1 MKRIVAV
8 GIAGLGLAVGLL
20 RAEPVGSAGRPL
32 PDQIGKVLT
41 IRQGSRPPE
50 QFVTVLA
57 WERPDKTVI
66 RYIRSQETQEMATL
80 VEPPGSSQAQLYRWG
95 VGQQKPPPGVPTIP
109 DLPATPAA
117 VADKPSQAAKPSSSP
132 STSWQPAA
140 TGVCPSPASGA
151 SVTASPT
158 QQPSVPSSRA
168 GDGLA
173 GGTVPPTQ
181 QTSPPSSSTPVM
193 QVNPAVLQQLAQLD
207 RPGEVITLDFRDRGV
222 QRCVI
227 LRKTVDPNGVVTLT
241 VRSES
246 TGEVMTVT
254 TAPVAA
260 PSATLVPMP
269 TASATSR
276 SDQVPST
283 PAPSLTN
290 TTPAAET
297 SPSSGQPSV
306 VLVPQAS
313 PRESLWSRIV
323 RRISGSGTSS
333 PRATT
338 GPSQE
343 AFPTPVLAPPPR
355 MAEVP
360 PAPIVPG
367 SETRIIVGP
376 VPSDHASAGVVSE
389 GGPSR
394 SAIGPKAP
402 LTRSESTSPA
412 RTEAQPPA
420 SSVTLTPGTNSSQ
433 AVTGQHAVQASSAEP
448 EQRRGLFNRLFRRD
462 SDRPANKPGVSHA
475 TTASLT
481 PEQLAAIQYQFAV
494 LAQASAV
501 LPVKRAVPSSAEPP
515 VPFPPPLATGSAARK
530 PNTPAKPDPLRE
542 PEKFV
547 QRNPIRETVT
557 NASLTAGANKPASS
571 TLPEPPSRVSPPTP
585 SGPVSSTS
593 TASRAENQAA
603 AGQTGITDTA
613 TSKAPVPLPFVP
625 MVTDKPRPDLPPPQ
639 PPIQPFNT
647 LQVAAVQNPHQF
659 PGIVPPVV
667 PSRPDTAATPV
678 AWTTGPL
685 VPPHQSPVQTLTLQ
699 ASANGT
705 EALALRNTLFLVNVL
720 QTSGSPQQREWAAA
734 RLAVIEPQRYPFA
747 VEALVQAAGHDP
759 HPAVRIKAI
768 QTLALIRA
776 DTPAVRQTLQLAAR
790 DADPRIREQAGYA
803 LQLLSAPASGVVP
816 AGYTRE
822 SK

>member
-1 MKRIVAV
+1 MMAV

-32 PDQIGKVLT
+32 PDQSGKVLT
-41 IRQGSRPPE
+41 IRQGIRPPE
-50 QFVTVLA
+50 KFVTVVA
-57 WERPDKTVI
+57 WERPDKTII

-80 VEPPGSSQAQLYRWG
+80 VESPGSSQAQLYRWG
-95 VGQQKPPPGVPTIP
+95 LGQQKPPPGVPTIP

-117 VADKPSQAAKPSSSP
+117 VADKPSQAAEPSSSQ

-140 TGVCPSPASGA
+140 AGVCLSPASGA
-151 SVTASPT
+151 SVAASPT
-158 QQPSVPSSRA
+158 QQPSVPSSRS
-168 GDGLA
+168 GDRLA
-173 GGTVPPTQ
+173 SGTLPPTQ
-181 QTSPPSSSTPVM
+181 QPSPPSPSTSVM
-193 QVNPAVLQQLAQLD
+193 QVSPAILEQLTRLD
-207 RPGEVITLDFRDRGV
+207 CPGEVITLDFRDRGV

-227 LRKTVDPNGVVTLT
+227 LRKTVDTNGVVTLI

-269 TASATSR
+269 AAPATSR
-276 SDQVPST
+276 PEQVSSA
-283 PAPSLTN
+283 PAPSLTK
-290 TTPAAET
+290 TTPAGEIL
-297 SPSSGQPSV
+297 PSSGQPSV
-306 VLVPQAS
+306 VLLPQAS

-323 RRISGSGTSS
+323 RRVSGGGTPS
-333 PRATT
+333 PRTTT
-338 GPSQE
+338 GPSEQE
-343 AFPTPVLAPPPR
+343 FPTPVLAPPPR

-376 VPSDHASAGVVSE
+376 VPTDHASAGVVPE

-394 SAIGPKAP
+394 SVIGPKAP
-402 LTRSESTSPA
+402 PTRSESISPA
-412 RTEAQPPA
+412 RTEAH
-420 SSVTLTPGTNSSQ
+420 SSVPSVTRTPGTNSGQ
-433 AVTGQHAVQASSAEP
+433 AVTGQQATQASNTEP

-462 SDRPANKPGVSHA
+462 SDRPASKPGVSPA
-475 TTASLT
+475 TTAPLT

-515 VPFPPPLATGSAARK
+515 VPFPPPLAKSSDARK
-530 PNTPAKPDPLRE
+530 PYPSAKPDPLRE

-557 NASLTAGANKPASS
+557 NASLTAGANQPASA
-571 TLPEPPSRVSPPTP
+571 TLPEPSSRVAPPTA

-593 TASRAENQAA
+593 TASRAENKAP
-603 AGQTGITDTA
+603 AGQTGVTDTA

-667 PSRPDTAATPV
+667 PSRPGTAATPV

-790 DADPRIREQAGYA
+790 DADPRIREQADYA
-803 LQLLSAPASGVVP
+803 LQLLNAPASAVVP
-816 AGYTRE
+816 AGYTPE

>member
-1 MKRIVAV
+1 MKWIMAV
-8 GIAGLGLAVGLL
+8 GIAGLGLAVSLL

-80 VEPPGSSQAQLYRWG
+80 VESPGSSQAQLYRWG

-109 DLPATPAA
+109 DLPASSAGVT
-117 VADKPSQAAKPSSSP
+117 DKPSLAAMPSACP
-132 STSWQPAA
+132 PTSWQPAA
-140 TGVCPSPASGA
+140 TSVCPSPASSA
-151 SVTASPT
+151 SVTAS
-158 QQPSVPSSRA
+158 
-168 GDGLA
+168 
-173 GGTVPPTQ
+173 PTQ
-181 QTSPPSSSTPVM
+181 QTSPPSSSAPGM
-193 QVNPAVLQQLAQLD
+193 QISPAVLQQLARFD
-207 RPGEVITLDFRDRGV
+207 RPGDVITLDFRDRGV

-227 LRKTVDPNGVVTLT
+227 LRKTVDTNGVVTLT

-269 TASATSR
+269 AVSSTSR
-276 SDQVPST
+276 PNQVLSAS
-283 PAPSLTN
+283 APSLTQ
-290 TTPAAET
+290 TTPTGEI
-297 SPSSGQPSV
+297 SPSSAQPSV
-306 VLVPQAS
+306 VLLPEAS

-323 RRISGSGTSS
+323 RRVSGGGIASA
-333 PRATT
+333 RATT
-338 GPSQE
+338 GPSEQE
-343 AFPTPVLAPPPR
+343 FPTPVLAPPPR

-367 SETRIIVGP
+367 NETRIIVGP
-376 VPSDHASAGVVSE
+376 VPTNHASAGGVSE

-394 SAIGPKAP
+394 SVIGPKAP
-402 LTRSESTSPA
+402 STRSESISPA
-412 RTEAQPPA
+412 RIETHRPPP
-420 SSVTLTPGTNSSQ
+420 SVTHTPGTNGGQ
-433 AVTGQHAVQASSAEP
+433 AVTGQQATQASNTKP

-462 SDRPANKPGVSHA
+462 SDRPANKSGVSHT
-475 TTASLT
+475 TTAPLT

-501 LPVKRAVPSSAEPP
+501 LPVKRAVPSAAEPP
-515 VPFPPPLATGSAARK
+515 VPFPPPLARSSDARK

-547 QRNPIRETVT
+547 QRNPVRELVT
-557 NASLTAGANKPASS
+557 NASLTASASKPTPS
-571 TLPEPPSRVSPPTP
+571 TPPEPPSRVAPPTP

-593 TASRAENQAA
+593 TATRAENKAPA
-603 AGQTGITDTA
+603 EQTGITDTA
-613 TSKAPVPLPFVP
+613 TPKAPVPLPFVP
-625 MVTDKPRPDLPPPQ
+625 LVTDKPRPDLPPPQ

-647 LQVAAVQNPHQF
+647 MQVAAVQNPHQF
-659 PGIVPPVV
+659 PGIVPPAV
-667 PSRPDTAATPV
+667 PSRPNTAATPV

-747 VEALVQAAGHDP
+747 VEALVQAASHDP

-803 LQLLSAPASGVVP
+803 LQLLSAPASAVVP

>member
-1 MKRIVAV
+1 
-8 GIAGLGLAVGLL
+8 
-20 RAEPVGSAGRPL
+20 
-32 PDQIGKVLT
+32 
-41 IRQGSRPPE
+41 
-50 QFVTVLA
+50 
-57 WERPDKTVI
+57 
-66 RYIRSQETQEMATL
+66 
-80 VEPPGSSQAQLYRWG
+80 
-95 VGQQKPPPGVPTIP
+95 
-109 DLPATPAA
+109 
-117 VADKPSQAAKPSSSP
+117 
-132 STSWQPAA
+132 
-140 TGVCPSPASGA
+140 
-151 SVTASPT
+151 
-158 QQPSVPSSRA
+158 
-168 GDGLA
+168 
-173 GGTVPPTQ
+173 
-181 QTSPPSSSTPVM
+181 
-193 QVNPAVLQQLAQLD
+193 
-207 RPGEVITLDFRDRGV
+207 
-222 QRCVI
+222 
-227 LRKTVDPNGVVTLT
+227 
-241 VRSES
+241 
-246 TGEVMTVT
+246 
-254 TAPVAA
+254 
-260 PSATLVPMP
+260 
-269 TASATSR
+269 
-276 SDQVPST
+276 
-283 PAPSLTN
+283 
-290 TTPAAET
+290 
-297 SPSSGQPSV
+297 
-306 VLVPQAS
+306 
-313 PRESLWSRIV
+313 
-323 RRISGSGTSS
+323 
-333 PRATT
+333 
-338 GPSQE
+338 
-343 AFPTPVLAPPPR
+343 

-376 VPSDHASAGVVSE
+376 VPSGHASAGVVSE

-394 SAIGPKAP
+394 SAIAPKAP

-448 EQRRGLFNRLFRRD
+448 EQRRGLFNRLFHRD

-501 LPVKRAVPSSAEPP
+501 LPVKRAMPSSAEPP

-571 TLPEPPSRVSPPTP
+571 TSAGTTIACFPADAFQPGQFDIHRI
-585 SGPVSSTS
+585 
-593 TASRAENQAA
+593 RAENQAA

-667 PSRPDTAATPV
+667 PSRPDTARDAGGVDDRAISSAAPI
-678 AWTTGPL
+678 
-685 VPPHQSPVQTLTLQ
+685 PVQTLTLQ

-790 DADPRIREQAGYA
+790 DARSPYPRTGRLCLAIAQRTCFRGRSCRLHTRKQMSMSLCRRVSGGLECRPKLTTHDVIVRRQTAGRVSGGLECPPAADDPA
-803 LQLLSAPASGVVP
+803 
-816 AGYTRE
+816 
-822 SK
+822 

>member
-1 MKRIVAV
+1 
-8 GIAGLGLAVGLL
+8 
-20 RAEPVGSAGRPL
+20 
-32 PDQIGKVLT
+32 
-41 IRQGSRPPE
+41 
-50 QFVTVLA
+50 
-57 WERPDKTVI
+57 
-66 RYIRSQETQEMATL
+66 MATL

-260 PSATLVPMP
+260 PSATLVPTP

-276 SDQVPST
+276 SDQVPSA

-290 TTPAAET
+290 TTSAAET

-376 VPSDHASAGVVSE
+376 GSE
-389 GGPSR
+389 RSR
-394 SAIGPKAP
+394 FSW
-402 LTRSESTSPA
+402 RSF
-412 RTEAQPPA
+412 
-420 SSVTLTPGTNSSQ
+420 
-433 AVTGQHAVQASSAEP
+433 
-448 EQRRGLFNRLFRRD
+448 RRG
-462 SDRPANKPGVSHA
+462 
-475 TTASLT
+475 
-481 PEQLAAIQYQFAV
+481 
-494 LAQASAV
+494 
-501 LPVKRAVPSSAEPP
+501 
-515 VPFPPPLATGSAARK
+515 
-530 PNTPAKPDPLRE
+530 
-542 PEKFV
+542 
-547 QRNPIRETVT
+547 
-557 NASLTAGANKPASS
+557 
-571 TLPEPPSRVSPPTP
+571 
-585 SGPVSSTS
+585 
-593 TASRAENQAA
+593 
-603 AGQTGITDTA
+603 
-613 TSKAPVPLPFVP
+613 
-625 MVTDKPRPDLPPPQ
+625 
-639 PPIQPFNT
+639 
-647 LQVAAVQNPHQF
+647 
-659 PGIVPPVV
+659 
-667 PSRPDTAATPV
+667 PV
-678 AWTTGPL
+678 ALCNWT
-685 VPPHQSPVQTLTLQ
+685 
-699 ASANGT
+699 
-705 EALALRNTLFLVNVL
+705 
-720 QTSGSPQQREWAAA
+720 
-734 RLAVIEPQRYPFA
+734 
-747 VEALVQAAGHDP
+747 
-759 HPAVRIKAI
+759 
-768 QTLALIRA
+768 
-776 DTPAVRQTLQLAAR
+776 
-790 DADPRIREQAGYA
+790 
-803 LQLLSAPASGVVP
+803 
-816 AGYTRE
+816 
-822 SK
+822 